1 MLDLNIGDIQMECD
15 PASNNAARLRD
26 RTRSGEG
33 VYSASLGL
41 FAGMSATTPRWRAV
55 NAGVACP
62 GDESARRDRLIA
74 RLA

>member
-41 FAGMSATTPRWRAV
+41 LAGLLAGMSATT
-55 NAGVACP
+55 
-62 GDESARRDRLIA
+62 RR
-74 RLA
+74 